1 MRALIF
7 DLDGTLLDSLA
18 DIATAMNT
26 ALTEHGLAPHP
37 LDAYRFFVGEGV
49 EVLVER
55 VVADPALRPAVLHT
69 YRDGYGEG
77 LGGATRPYAGIPELL
92 TALTDRRVPMAVLSN
107 KPDRPTCRLVASLL
121 PGHFQ
126 AVAGARVDVPKKPDP
141 TAALAMAASLG
152 VAPADCG
159 FVGDTAVD
167 MRTATSA
174 GMVPVGVTWGFR
186 PRDELLA
193 HGARWLI
200 DHPAELLPLVTR

>member
-1 MRALIF
+1 MEDLAKSTSPQGISSEWTELAFQEKLVGNTGVYILALSVLFVFLVLAAQYESWAMPMAI
-7 DLDGTLLDSLA
+7 LL
-18 DIATAMNT
+18 I
-26 ALTEHGLAPHP
+26 
-37 LDAYRFFVGEGV
+37 
-49 EVLVER
+49 
-55 VVADPALRPAVLHT
+55 
-69 YRDGYGEG
+69 
-77 LGGATRPYAGIPELL
+77 
-92 TALTDRRVPMAVLSN
+92 VPMAVLSN

-141 TAALAMAASLG
+141 TAALAMAAHLG